1 MGAFNALVDAI
12 LAKPGDVSAWRA
24 FGVFLVDKARSSTA
38 RTWSHLLG
46 LQMSDDFKAALAVG
60 VLIGFA
66 IIAVLKFYPGEPF
79 DYDSSLSRA
88 DMEVALE
95 EATAAALVKRQRK
108 PKARGVDEE
117 VETAG
122 GDEGRAAE
130 TAGGDGTAAAAAG
143 GLRRRKGGGAA
154 AAVASGEQA
163 SSSSSSSSA
172 AAAAAAAATEAE
184 AGAGADAEAV
194 SAAPKT
200 EAERRLAAGV
210 AMKRAAIEAR
220 LRTLE
225 EVHRMGESLK
235 KNVEM
240 RKLMGIEDDAELDA
254 AIEKTKRE
262 AVRGGPSQG
271 GGGGMGHS
279 AVKMFDSI
287 FYFAMI
293 VALFYFANRDY
304 GFNVLDW
311 LGGVFPKEAG
321 VIRRAME
328 MD

>member
-1 MGAFNALVDAI
+1 
-12 LAKPGDVSAWRA
+12 
-24 FGVFLVDKARSSTA
+24 
-38 RTWSHLLG
+38 
-46 LQMSDDFKAALAVG
+46 
-60 VLIGFA
+60 
-66 IIAVLKFYPGEPF
+66 
-79 DYDSSLSRA
+79 
-88 DMEVALE
+88 
-95 EATAAALVKRQRK
+95 
-108 PKARGVDEE
+108 
-117 VETAG
+117 VE
-122 GDEGRAAE
+122 
-130 TAGGDGTAAAAAG
+130 
-143 GLRRRKGGGAA
+143 
-154 AAVASGEQA
+154 
-163 SSSSSSSSA
+163 
-172 AAAAAAAATEAE
+172 
-184 AGAGADAEAV
+184 AGADAEAV

-240 RKLMGIEDDAELDA
+240 RKLMGIEADAELDA

-262 AVRGGPSQG
+262 AVRGGPSHG

-279 AVKMFDSI
+279 AIKMFDSI